1 MELGMFVPIWM
12 CGCAALDLDA
22 AYQYICD
29 TCVHAYSCVVHTIL
43 LSLYAHLPQRLPD
56 SQ

>member
-1 MELGMFVPIWM
+1 MFVPIWM